1 MQPVGEVAWII
12 YNLDGW
18 RLSKRIQ
25 DAKAHYF
32 IYFLL
37 DYFCWNYALET
48 IINIVI
54 IIIHVYDNFYT
65 LYYNCIKQKH

>member
-1 MQPVGEVAWII
+1 MQPVGEAAWII

-25 DAKAHYF
+25 DAEAHYF

-54 IIIHVYDNFYT
+54 IIIHVHDNFCTPY
-65 LYYNCIKQKH
+65 